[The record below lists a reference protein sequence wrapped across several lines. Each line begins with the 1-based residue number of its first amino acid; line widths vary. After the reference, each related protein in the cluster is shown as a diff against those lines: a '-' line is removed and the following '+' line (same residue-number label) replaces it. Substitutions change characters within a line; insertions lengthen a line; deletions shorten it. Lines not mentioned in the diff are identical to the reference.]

1 MKGLTLFSALI
12 AAAAGFAGC
21 ATLSYEGMPPKD
33 APHAMAIEEKG
44 INFVSVDGRSIRRPA
59 FSRAKLRLAPG
70 PHEILA
76 QFEAWERDTDY
87 AGDVTI
93 DITIHYWSPF
103 AQVIAFDAREGVR
116 FYIGAE
122 ANLPRTEINY
132 DIRRRYLDLDENDS
146 IDITVEHEL
155 TSPDDW
161 RPIIT
166 RTLPIKNYWNRHPL
180 PVAAVKGREV
190 TASD

>member
-1 MKGLTLFSALI
+1 MKGLGILALI
-12 AAAAGFAGC
+12 AAAAATAGC

-33 APHAMAIEEKG
+33 APHAMAVEEKG
-44 INFVSVDGRSIRRPA
+44 ITFVSVDGRSVSRPA

-70 PHEILA
+70 SHEILTR
-76 QFEAWERDTDY
+76 FEAWERDTDY
-87 AGDVTI
+87 AGDVMI

-103 AQVIAFDAREGVR
+103 AQVIAFDAREGIR
-116 FYIGAE
+116 FYVGAE
-122 ANLPRTEINY
+122 ANLPRTEISY
-132 DIRRRYLDLDENDS
+132 DIRRRYIDLDENDS

-155 TSPDDW
+155 TNPEDW

-166 RTLPIKNYWNRHPL
+166 RTLPIKSYWKGRLL
-180 PVAAVKGREV
+180 PVAAVKGHEV